1 MKVAKEV
8 LDDMIEANKGYWPEL
23 IQLIVLADEGL
34 AFISQFWS
42 ECHRESLPINSSSV
56 QYNTSVVQDA
66 SFCTRKR
73 QAFCTQWHA
82 CVQKKICNFRHSG
95 RKQGL

>member
-1 MKVAKEV
+1 MDLVCNLLV
-8 LDDMIEANKGYWPEL
+8 THRLGGRDLQIEHIWVGHIAVV
-23 IQLIVLADEGL
+23 QLIVLADDGL

-82 CVQKKICNFRHSG
+82 CVQKNLQF
-95 RKQGL
+95 